1 MRPRICTLALLVTFV
16 GACGA
21 RRTPPP
27 IERAQATASG
37 AVAADTA
44 LDDVAQQVENLRA
57 FARLYG
63 YVRWFHPSDEAS
75 EVDWTAMAILGA
87 GMVRDA
93 SSPEA
98 LQDALTRLFA
108 PVAPELRIYREGEP
122 APDLGRLT
130 PASTAGLTPVVWEHN
145 GVGGGA
151 VNSTYISKRNGRS
164 VVIDAW
170 NEGFATATAAVDAA
184 PLRGKQVRLRAS
196 VRAMPRDEGSNARLW
211 LRIDRPDHAMGFFDN
226 MADRPIR
233 GASWSEYEIVGEVA
247 ADAEKVVFGGFLKGH
262 GAAYFD
268 DFSLEVRG
276 DSGFTPV
283 QLKNPGFAAGTS
295 DWKTIAQGYAYEA
308 VDEPARPDAKA
319 LKIASVSDTRG
330 PEPLFPTTVAVGEA
344 IDEPIGRGL
353 RVQVPL
359 ALWSRDEHTLPRSSA
374 FAALQATLAEDRERR
389 PQAYSSLAHRD
400 LRAADV
406 VIAWN
411 ILQHFYPYF
420 EEVKVDWP
428 AALDEALAASVAASD
443 DEAFLAAL
451 SRMFAGL
458 ADGHAM
464 IVSVPALAK
473 LAELPVR
480 FEWIEDRLVVVASA
494 DPQVQ
499 RGDVVV
505 SLDGV
510 PAAAAVADEETR
522 ISGSPQWRR
531 SRAMTELIQ
540 GTRGAPIELRVQRG
554 TEELAVKLAY
564 SAQDAPKE
572 PTGPAIRREPDG
584 VYVVDLGRAS
594 WEEIEK
600 QLTGLARAPGV
611 VFDLRDYPNGNHEIL
626 QHLLTGP
633 DTSKEWMQV
642 PQIVRPDHVRPGSH
656 EKHAWHMTAK
666 SPHIAGKVAF
676 LTGPGA
682 ISYAES
688 VMGLVA
694 HYRLGEIVGAPT
706 AGANG
711 NINPFDL
718 PGELRMVF
726 TGMKVLRHDGGQH
739 HVVGVQPTIP
749 AGRTIAGVR
758 AGRDEVLGRGLA
770 VVRGP

>member
-1 MRPRICTLALLVTFV
+1 MGPRICTLALLVTSV
-16 GACGA
+16 ACGA

-27 IERAQATASG
+27 PLERSQGAASEAPVTAA
-37 AVAADTA
+37 AVDPA
-44 LDDVAQQVENLRA
+44 VAQQVENLRA

-63 YVRWFHPSDEAS
+63 FVRWFHPSDEAS
-75 EVDWTAMAILGA
+75 EVDWTAMAIFGA

-93 SSPEA
+93 ASPEA

-108 PVAPELRIYREGEP
+108 PVAPTLRIYREGEP
-122 APDLGRLT
+122 APDLARLT
-130 PASTAGLTPVVWEHN
+130 PASTDGLTPLLWEHN
-145 GVGGGA
+145 GVGGGG
-151 VNSTYISKRNGRS
+151 VNSTYVSKRNGRS
-164 VVIDAW
+164 IELDAW
-170 NEGFATATAAVDAA
+170 NAGFATATMAIDAA
-184 PLRGKQVRLRAS
+184 PLRGKQVRLRAA
-196 VRAMPRDEGSNARLW
+196 VRATPRDEGSNARLW
-211 LRIDRPDHAMGFFDN
+211 LRVDRPNKEMGFFNN

-233 GASWSEYEIVGEVA
+233 DASWAEYEIVGEVA
-247 ADAEKVVFGGFLKGH
+247 ADAEEVFFGGFLKGH

-268 DFSLEVRG
+268 DFSLAVK
-276 DSGFTPV
+276 DADGFTPV
-283 QLKNPGFAAGTS
+283 PLKNPGFTAGTAE
-295 DWKTIAQGYAYEA
+295 WTTKAQGYIYEA
-308 VDEPARPDAKA
+308 VDDPARPDAKA
-319 LKIASVSDTRG
+319 LKIANVTDTRG
-330 PEPLFPTTVAVGEA
+330 PEPLFPATVAVGEA
-344 IDEPIGRGL
+344 IDEAIGRGL

-359 ALWSRDEHTLPRSSA
+359 ALWSRDDHTLPRSDV
-374 FAALQATLAEDRERR
+374 FAGLQATLAGDRERR
-389 PQAYSSLAHRD
+389 PQAYSSLTHRD

-406 VIAWN
+406 VIGWN

-420 EEVKVDWP
+420 DEVRVDWL
-428 AALDEALAASVAASD
+428 AALGEALAASVVPSED
-443 DEAFLAAL
+443 DAFLAAL
-451 SRMFAGL
+451 SRMIAGL

-464 IVSVPALAK
+464 IVSVSSLAT

-480 FEWIEDRLVVVASA
+480 FEWIEDSLVVVASA

-499 RGDVVV
+499 RGDVVT
-505 SLDGV
+505 SIDGV
-510 PAAAAVADEETR
+510 AAAVAVADEETR

-531 SRAMTELIQ
+531 TRAMTELIQ
-540 GTRGAPIELRVQRG
+540 GTRDAPVELGLLRGAEA
-554 TEELAVKLAY
+554 LAVTLAY
-564 SAQDAPKE
+564 SVQDAPKE
-572 PTGPAIRREPDG
+572 SAGPAIRREQDG

-594 WEEIEK
+594 WPEIEK
-600 QLTGLARAPGV
+600 ELASLARAPGV
-611 VFDLRDYPNGNHEIL
+611 VFDLRDYPNSNHEVL

-642 PQIVRPDHVRPGSH
+642 PQIVRPDHARPVSY
-656 EKHAWHMTAK
+656 EKHGWHMTAET
-666 SPHIAGKVAF
+666 PRITGKVAF

-718 PGELRMVF
+718 PGGLRMVF

-749 AGRTIAGVR
+749 AARTIAGVR
-758 AGRDEVLGRGLA
+758 AGRDEVLERGLA
-770 VVRGP
+770 VVRG